1 MRIADATRA
10 HWVNRQLAQTSK
22 RYQDASVQA
31 TTGRRVNAPS
41 DDPVA
46 AAEELRQKSRLE
58 QTGDYRK
65 NVAAVQGDMEL
76 AESTLAEAGDVLARI
91 REIALEASNGT
102 VNADQ
107 RAVMSNQ
114 VEQLRQ
120 SMLGLANT
128 QGARGTLFGGTL
140 TNVPA
145 FDSSG
150 NFVGNDAEQRIAVG
164 PGSTLATNPSGALA
178 FTAAG
183 GRDVFADLAALRD
196 ALAVNDVDAV
206 RASLDAID
214 AGQTQLSRER
224 GRAGLV
230 LERLSTSDSALEQVE
245 VQLQKDQQVEVGID
259 LTEAYSTLA
268 DVGQTL
274 ERSVTIARQIL
285 DIGDL
290 SRF

>member
-1 MRIADATRA
+1 MRIADVTLA

-46 AAEELRQKSRLE
+46 AAEELRQKSQLE

-76 AESTLAEAGDVLARI
+76 AESTLAQAGDVLARV
-91 REIALEASNGT
+91 REITVKASNGS
-102 VNADQ
+102 VNADE
-107 RAVMSNQ
+107 RAVMSDE
-114 VEQLRQ
+114 VEELRQ
-120 SMLGLANT
+120 TLLWLANVK
-128 QGARGTLFGGTL
+128 GSRGTLFGGTL
-140 TNVPA
+140 TDGPA
-145 FDSSG
+145 FDGSG
-150 NFVGNDAEQRIAVG
+150 NFVGNDTEQRVAVG
-164 PGSTLATNPSGALA
+164 PGTTVATNPSGALA

-183 GRDVFADLAALRD
+183 GRDLFADLATLRD
-196 ALAVNDVDAV
+196 ALAGNDVDAV
-206 RASLDAID
+206 RASLDAIE

-224 GRAGLV
+224 AHTGVV
-230 LERLSTSDSALEQVE
+230 LERLSTSDMALEQVE
-245 VQLQKDQQVEVGID
+245 AQLQKNQQAEVGVD
-259 LTEAYSTLA
+259 LTEAYSKLV

-274 ERSVTIARQIL
+274 ERSVAIARQIL